1 MKFKSLKLL
10 AAVLTLVMLL
20 VVTAGCSGK
29 GSGDAKTDTKAGSGT
44 GKDKFY
50 SYVSSNPGGTWYNMV
65 GGAIN
70 LYNEK
75 IPGVKFSVEASGG
88 SVENVR
94 RVASGEADFGMA
106 YSSHMY
112 EAWNGKGN
120 FEGKPSQDIRA
131 LCEVY
136 RSSHYFVTLKNKN
149 IKSMK
154 DLEGKKVALGAPGS
168 VTTDNSRRVLD
179 ALGIKV
185 NGVELSFGDAARALQ
200 DGKLDA
206 LGQGGAPAAGVVEL
220 AASQEI
226 YIIPFSDEELDKIVK
241 LAPYFEKGILP
252 ANTYKGQDK
261 DVPTFY
267 FSVYKI
273 ANKKVPDDVVYN
285 VLKATFDPE
294 GKKYLSNVHPQWK
307 ELKNNPEGLKQLGV
321 PYHPGAEKFWKEQ
334 GK

>member
-1 MKFKSLKLL
+1 MKFRRMFAVVAVTALLSL
-10 AAVLTLVMLL
+10 
-20 VVTAGCSGK
+20 AGCSGQQ
-29 GSGDAKTDTKAGSGT
+29 GGGDAKKDAKADTGAGKA
-44 GKDKFY
+44 KFF

-94 RVASGEADFGMA
+94 RVATGEADFGMA

-112 EAWNGKGN
+112 EAWSGKGN

-136 RSSHYFVTLKNKN
+136 HSSHYFVTLKNKN
-149 IKSMK
+149 INSIK

-168 VTTDNSRRVLD
+168 GTSDNSRRVFD
-179 ALGIKV
+179 TLGVKV

-220 AASQEI
+220 AASQDI
-226 YIIPFSDEELDKIVK
+226 LIIHFSDEELDKIVK
-241 LAPYFEKGILP
+241 LAPYFEKGKLP
-252 ANTYKGQDK
+252 ANTYRGQDK
-261 DVPTFY
+261 EVPTFF

-285 VLKATFDPE
+285 LLKVTFDPE
-294 GKKYLSNVHPQWK
+294 GKKYLANVHPQWK
-307 ELKNNPEGLKQLGV
+307 ELKNNPEGIKQLGV